1 MPPLRA
7 RLWQQPK
14 VEKLRH
20 SIEGL
25 TSAFDVDGSGDISLP
40 EFQKMF
46 RVVKN
51 KAAQSATHG

>member
-1 MPPLRA
+1 M
-7 RLWQQPK
+7 
-14 VEKLRH
+14 
-20 SIEGL
+20 

-51 KAAQSATHG
+51 KAAQSAARG